1 MKIFQVDAFTTR
13 RFHGNPAA
21 VVPMQVW
28 PPEDATL
35 QAIADENNLS
45 ETAFFVP
52 RKEADAGGDCDFA
65 LRWFTP
71 TVETQLCGHATLASA
86 HILWTELGF
95 ERNEIRFDT
104 KWHGVLTVRKK
115 PDQNAD
121 QIELDFPALTPQPAK
136 APPGLTEALGIDPV
150 EVQNAMDLI
159 CVLDNKRQVHDCNPD
174 FRALAQIP
182 TDRGVAITA
191 PGAGHDYVCR
201 FFVPRE
207 GINEDPFTGSLQCQL
222 APLWANKLSKS
233 TLTAHQVSRRGGEA
247 TCTVDQTNN
256 RVRIAG
262 HAVTYLKGEITI

>member
-1 MKIFQVDAFTTR
+1 MKLFQVDAFTTR

-21 VVPMQVW
+21 IVPMQVW

-35 QAIADENNLS
+35 QAIANENNLS

-52 RKEADAGGDCDFA
+52 RTEANAGGACDFA

-71 TVETQLCGHATLASA
+71 AVETQLCGHATLASA

-95 ERNEIRFDT
+95 ERDEIRFDT
-104 KWHGVLTVRKK
+104 KWHGILTVRKK
-115 PDQNAD
+115 DD
-121 QIELDFPALTPQPAK
+121 QIELDFPALAPEPK
-136 APPGLTEALGIDPV
+136 DAPPGLTEALGIAPV
-150 EVQNAMDLI
+150 EVQGAMDLI
-159 CVLDNKRQVHDCNPD
+159 CILDNKRQVHDCNPD
-174 FRALAQIP
+174 FRALAAIP
-182 TDRGVAITA
+182 SDRGIAITA

-222 APLWANKLSKS
+222 APLWAKKLSKNI
-233 TLTAHQVSRRGGEA
+233 LTAHQVSKRGGEA
-247 TCTVDQTNN
+247 TCTVDTTNN

-262 HAVTYLKGEITI
+262 QAVTYLKGEIKI